1 MTDSKP
7 SQPTGFEGR
16 LNSIED
22 TLRLL
27 VEENRRLQ
35 ERQLP
40 PATPASQSSQ
50 NALHVGLEAHQEDGD
65 LVNSSRGNSQVQAP
79 AEDTVDGMGAITF
92 ADEQESGFFGMLST
106 RKCCHSN

>member
-1 MTDSKP
+1 VTNSTS
-7 SQPTGFEGR
+7 SQPPGFEGR
-16 LNSIED
+16 LNSIEE

-40 PATPASQSSQ
+40 LATPISQSSQ
-50 NALHVGLEAHQEDGD
+50 NALHVGLEAAQEDEEAAA
-65 LVNSSRGNSQVQAP
+65 SSRGNSQIHAP

-92 ADEQESGFFGMLST
+92 TDEQESGFFGEFSGEHPFH
-106 RKCCHSN
+106 KH